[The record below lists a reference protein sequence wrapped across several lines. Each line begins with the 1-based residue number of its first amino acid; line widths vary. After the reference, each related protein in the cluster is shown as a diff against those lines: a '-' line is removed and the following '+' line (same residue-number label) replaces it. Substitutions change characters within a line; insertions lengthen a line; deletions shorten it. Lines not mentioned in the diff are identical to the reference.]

1 MSCLTVS
8 MPVIALLNIK
18 WVQLIIEFVS
28 FIMLNNGQ
36 VNDKEGR
43 MPVTV
48 VFFSTLYYID
58 FDEKK
63 KYINYCQ
70 KRHPSNKILI
80 IYKIWS

>member
-48 VFFSTLYYID
+48 VFLVHCT
-58 FDEKK
+58 
-63 KYINYCQ
+63 
-70 KRHPSNKILI
+70 ILTSMRRRNI
-80 IYKIWS
+80 